1 MDKNSKTI
9 TLEIVRK
16 MRLKLDDVTALTD
29 ANLVLFFDG
38 NSLKIGDEDED
49 FYAFKSRVMEHFIRI
64 ML

>member
-1 MDKNSKTI
+1 MEKNSKTI

-16 MRLKLDDVTALTD
+16 MRLKQDDVTALTD

-49 FYAFKSRVMEHFIRI
+49 F
-64 ML
+64 